1 MSTHDDYRMI
11 GGAGE
16 RAQAAG
22 LVGAEW
28 YKSPVPRATMKALMK
43 REDAPAVRDTLL
55 WFALIA
61 AAGVW
66 MALSWGTAW
75 FALAF
80 FVYATLYTGAADA
93 RWHESSHGT
102 AFRTRWM
109 NDALYQLSSFMALR
123 RPTRWR
129 WSHTRHHSDT
139 LVTGR
144 DPEINVMLPARPG
157 KIVLN
162 LFALHYGPNEIAR
175 VLAHACGRI
184 DAEERSYVPETEWPR
199 LIREARVWVL
209 IWAAVFA
216 LAWGIGSVLPLFYV
230 VFPCFA
236 GAWLHTFFGL
246 TQHAGLPENVLDHRL
261 NCRTVTMNPVF
272 RFLYWNMNYHIEHH
286 MYPMVPY
293 HALPRLHEAMRD
305 DCPAPYPGVLA
316 AYREILPAILRQAR
330 EPDWSV
336 QRPMPR

>member
-11 GGAGE
+11 GGAAE

-28 YKSPVPRATMKALMK
+28 YRSPMPRATLKALMK
-43 REDAPAVRDTLL
+43 REDAPAIRDTLL

-61 AAGVW
+61 AAGAA

-75 FALAF
+75 FAPAF

-144 DPEINVMLPARPG
+144 DPEINVMLPARPW
-157 KIVLN
+157 KVVLN
-162 LFALHYGPNEIAR
+162 IFALSYGPQEIAR
-175 VLAHACGRI
+175 ILAHACGRI
-184 DAEERSYVPETEWPR
+184 DAEERSFIPETEWPR
-199 LIREARVWVL
+199 LIREARAWVL
-209 IWAAVFA
+209 IWAAVIAAA
-216 LAWGIGSVLPLFYV
+216 LATGSALPLFYV
-230 VFPCFA
+230 IFPCFA

-261 NCRTVTMNPVF
+261 NCRTVTMNPVL

-286 MYPMVPY
+286 MYPMVPC
-293 HALPRLHEAMRD
+293 HALPQLHEAMRA

-316 AYREILPAILRQAR
+316 AYREIVPALWRQAR
-330 EPDWSV
+330 EPHWSV
-336 QRPMPR
+336 QRPLPN